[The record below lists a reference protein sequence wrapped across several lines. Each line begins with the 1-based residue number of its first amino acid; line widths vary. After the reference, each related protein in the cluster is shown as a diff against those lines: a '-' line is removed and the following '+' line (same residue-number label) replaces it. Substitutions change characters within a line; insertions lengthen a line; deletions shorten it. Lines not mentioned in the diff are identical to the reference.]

1 MSTEALNNA
10 LGRPFCSDADME
22 KAVDNLL
29 ETARQEGS
37 REVRADHARNN
48 GWYSSEAIANA
59 ITTVSMRN
67 AGRVEYCMRLQPL
80 YVTPSDTIHTC
91 VGAIVNIDAPLACGV
106 LHRGWRPCCVRVG
119 RHVACL

>member
-1 MSTEALNNA
+1 
-10 LGRPFCSDADME
+10 ME
-22 KAVDNLL
+22 LSVDNLL

-37 REVRADHARNN
+37 REVRADHARSN

-80 YVTPSDTIHTC
+80 YITPFDIIHTC
-91 VGAIVNIDAPLACGV
+91 VGAIVNIDAPSACCM
-106 LHRGWRPCCVRVG
+106 LHKGWRPCVWADMWCVYRS
-119 RHVACL
+119 